1 MNDIVNSLFNRLSS
15 YQILA
20 ILLPGASLL
29 GYMKFYL
36 SIEIKVDENVWW
48 FLLSSYVTG
57 VILSRIG
64 SVVIEGIMKKFSYIK
79 KYDVQRYLIKRKDD
93 DLVETLLSF
102 ANLYRSYCAVFLTL
116 PVVSLLKGFRPD
128 EHCAMYLFYLLLLIL
143 FVISFCKQYGYFC
156 DSVDK

>member
-102 ANLYRSYCAVFLTL
+102 ANLYRSFSAVFLVL
-116 PVVSLLKGFRPD
+116 PIISILCGYNPFKY
-128 EHCAMYLFYLLLLIL
+128 YLIYFLYIMLLIL
-143 FVISFCKQYGYFC
+143 FINSFYKQYKYFC
-156 DSVDK
+156 NAVDK

>member
-1 MNDIVNSLFNRLSS
+1 MSDIVNSLFNKLSS
-15 YQILA
+15 YQLLA

-29 GYMKFYL
+29 GYMKFFL
-36 SIEIKVDENVWW
+36 CIDIKVDENVWW

-79 KYDVQRYLIKRKDD
+79 KYDVQKYINKRKED

-102 ANLYRSYCAVFLTL
+102 ANLYRSFSAVFLTL
-116 PVVSLLKGFRPD
+116 PIISLLKGYGVA
-128 EHCAMYLFYLLLLIL
+128 EHCTMYILYLLLLLL
-143 FVISFCKQYGYFC
+143 FVISFYKQYGYFC

>member
-15 YQILA
+15 YQLLA

-29 GYMKFYL
+29 GYMKIFL
-36 SIEIKVDENVWW
+36 CIDIKVDENVWW

-79 KYDVQRYLIKRKDD
+79 KYDIQKYINKRKED

-102 ANLYRSYCAVFLTL
+102 ANLYRSFSAVFLTL
-116 PVVSLLKGFRPD
+116 PIISILKGYKPD
-128 EHCAMYLFYLLLLIL
+128 EHCTMYILYLLSLIL
-143 FVISFCKQYGYFC
+143 FVFSFYKQYGYFC
-156 DSVDK
+156 NSVDK

>member
-1 MNDIVNSLFNRLSS
+1 MSDIVNSLFNKLSS
-15 YQILA
+15 YQLLA

-29 GYMKFYL
+29 GYMKFFL
-36 SIEIKVDENVWW
+36 SIDIKVDENVWW

-79 KYDVQRYLIKRKDD
+79 KYDVQKYINKRKED

-102 ANLYRSYCAVFLTL
+102 ANLYRSFSAVFLTL
-116 PVVSLLKGFRPD
+116 PIISLLKGYGAD
-128 EHCAMYLFYLLLLIL
+128 EHCTMYILYLLLLLL
-143 FVISFCKQYGYFC
+143 FVISFYKQYGYFC

>member
-102 ANLYRSYCAVFLTL
+102 ANLYRSFSAVFLVL
-116 PVVSLLKGFRPD
+116 PIISILCGYNPFKY
-128 EHCAMYLFYLLLLIL
+128 YLIYFLYIIL
-143 FVISFCKQYGYFC
+143 
-156 DSVDK
+156 